1 MLHAVAGG
9 PLPGELERLL
19 VAKVEGSSFC
29 VEEITRSL
37 IEEGYLV
44 ANGGPRK
51 LTRPLEE
58 IRIPG
63 TVQEVIAARLDRLG
77 PPAKRVVQVAAVLG
91 RQFHRGQLARVL
103 DGEGIDLE
111 RELAELESRGIF
123 HRKTLLASD
132 EYRFGESLTQEVA
145 YEGLLLKQRRQLHE
159 RVALLLESEPG
170 EAGPERSALDR
181 KSTRLNSSHLV
192 ISYAVF
198 CLKKKKKNITYSQV

>member
-1 MLHAVAGG
+1 MLRRLPDEDVRAMLHAVAGG

-19 VAKVEGSSFC
+19 VAKVEGSPFC

-44 ANGGPRK
+44 ANGGARK
-51 LTRPLEE
+51 LTRPVDE

-77 PPAKRVVQVAAVLG
+77 PPAKRVVQVAAVIG
-91 RQFHRGQLARVL
+91 RQFHRDQLARVL
-103 DGEGIDLE
+103 DAEGIDLE

-123 HRKTLLASD
+123 HRKSLLASD

-145 YEGLLLKQRRQLHE
+145 
-159 RVALLLESEPG
+159 
-170 EAGPERSALDR
+170 
-181 KSTRLNSSHLV
+181 
-192 ISYAVF
+192 
-198 CLKKKKKNITYSQV
+198 